1 MNNSTNSQQTQ
12 IPGSDVEPLD
22 TNSAQLEAQ
31 HDAALSDTPEQVVD
45 MLEQQMAEL
54 RDRELKAQAELEN
67 FRKRIYR
74 ETEQTLKYAVG
85 PLIKDIIEV
94 LDNLARATDAASA
107 TADNSP
113 EAASLLEGVRMVQ
126 QQLIGVLG
134 KHHCRPIESLG
145 KVFDPNLHQAIAQ
158 SPSGDYPSGTVM
170 LEATS
175 GYMLHDRVIRPSH
188 VIVSTG
194 GGGGGGG

>member
-1 MNNSTNSQQTQ
+1 MSDSKNARQEFPEPDFEEREIDLSQAR
-12 IPGSDVEPLD
+12 S
-22 TNSAQLEAQ
+22 Q
-31 HDAALSDTPEQVVD
+31 HDAVHAESPEQVVD
-45 MLEQQMAEL
+45 MLEQQMVEL

-74 ETEQTLKYAVG
+74 ETEQTLKYAAS
-85 PLIKDIIEV
+85 PLIKDIVEV
-94 LDNLARATDAASA
+94 LDNLARATDAAGA
-107 TADNSP
+107 N
-113 EAASLLEGVRMVQ
+113 AASTPETASLVEGVRMVQ
-126 QQLIGVLG
+126 KQLLGVLG

-158 SPSGDYPSGTVM
+158 SPSDDYPSGTVM

-175 GYMLHDRVIRPSH
+175 GYVLHDRVIRPSH

-194 GGGGGGG
+194 AAN

>member
-1 MNNSTNSQQTQ
+1 MNNSHSTQ
-12 IPGSDVEPLD
+12 DERPEGS
-22 TNSAQLEAQ
+22 EAELPESVPFGAEI
-31 HDAALSDTPEQVVD
+31 DAALSESPEQVVD
-45 MLEQQMAEL
+45 MLEQQMVEL

-74 ETEQTLKYAVG
+74 ETEQTLKYAASA
-85 PLIKDIIEV
+85 LIKDLIEV
-94 LDNLARATDAASA
+94 LDNLARAADAAGS
-107 TADNSP
+107 TASNSP

-126 QQLIGVLG
+126 QQMVGVLG
-134 KHHCRPIESLG
+134 KHHCRPMESLG

-158 SPSGDYPSGTVM
+158 SPSAEYPAGTVM

-175 GYMLHDRVIRPSH
+175 GYVLHDRVIRPSH

-194 GGGGGGG
+194 AG

>member
-1 MNNSTNSQQTQ
+1 MSDSKKSQQESLDPDFEEQ
-12 IPGSDVEPLD
+12 EIEP
-22 TNSAQLEAQ
+22 NQAPSQ
-31 HDAALSDTPEQVVD
+31 HDAVYAESPEQVVD
-45 MLEQQMAEL
+45 LLEQQMVEL

-74 ETEQTLKYAVG
+74 ETEQTLKYAAS
-85 PLIKDIIEV
+85 PLIKDLVEV
-94 LDNLARATDAASA
+94 LDNLARATDAAGA
-107 TADNSP
+107 NAANTT
-113 EAASLLEGVRMVQ
+113 ETASLVEGVRMVQ
-126 QQLIGVLG
+126 QQLLGVLG

-158 SPSGDYPSGTVM
+158 SPSDDYPSGTVM

-175 GYMLHDRVIRPSH
+175 GYVLHDRVIRPSH

-194 GGGGGGG
+194 SAS

>member
-1 MNNSTNSQQTQ
+1 MNNSQSTQ
-12 IPGSDVEPLD
+12 DERPEGADAELPDSIPFGADI
-22 TNSAQLEAQ
+22 
-31 HDAALSDTPEQVVD
+31 DAALSESPEQVVD
-45 MLEQQMAEL
+45 MLEQQMVEL

-74 ETEQTLKYAVG
+74 ETEQTLKYAASA
-85 PLIKDIIEV
+85 LIKDLIEV
-94 LDNLARATDAASA
+94 LDNLARAADAAGS
-107 TADNSP
+107 TASNSP

-126 QQLIGVLG
+126 QQMVSVLA
-134 KHHCRPIESLG
+134 KHHCRPMESLG

-158 SPSGDYPSGTVM
+158 SPSADFPAGTVM

-175 GYMLHDRVIRPSH
+175 GYVLHDRVIRPSH

-194 GGGGGGG
+194 AVEA

>member
-1 MNNSTNSQQTQ
+1 MNNSHSTQ
-12 IPGSDVEPLD
+12 DERPEGS
-22 TNSAQLEAQ
+22 EAELPDSVPFGAEI
-31 HDAALSDTPEQVVD
+31 DAALSESPEQVVD
-45 MLEQQMAEL
+45 MLEQQMVEL

-74 ETEQTLKYAVG
+74 ETEQTLKYAASA
-85 PLIKDIIEV
+85 LIKDLIEV
-94 LDNLARATDAASA
+94 LDNLARAADAAGS
-107 TADNSP
+107 TASNSP

-126 QQLIGVLG
+126 QQMVGVLG
-134 KHHCRPIESLG
+134 KHHCRPMESLG

-158 SPSGDYPSGTVM
+158 SPSAEYPAGTVM

-175 GYMLHDRVIRPSH
+175 GYVLHDRVIRPSH

-194 GGGGGGG
+194 AG